1 MSTRMGPRIRVLM
14 VTGDWRWNS
23 GRRPAVFI
31 ARQVEFLRRAGVEV
45 DLFSFRGAGQ
55 PWNYALAWWEVRRRL
70 NGGSYDLVHAQ
81 FGQSGLTAL
90 PQRVPLVVTFR
101 GDDLEGFIGENGRY
115 IPAGWLFRCISRVVA
130 RQADAAI
137 VVSEHMKRYLPGSVP
152 AHVLPSGIDLEL
164 FRPEPRDEARR
175 RLGLAEEQRLIL
187 FVGNPALAR
196 KRFALA
202 QRAVDI
208 VNRSIPARLIVGWEL
223 PHPDIAALM
232 SACDVLVCTSMQEGS
247 PDAVKEALACNLPVV
262 SVRVGDVPLRLRG
275 ISGCELCPDD
285 RAETIAAAL
294 ERVLRRSSPM
304 DSRSAMKHLDERLLT
319 QRLIDIYRSVLPST
333 RAGGREL
340 ERRARPDHRPADQRN
355 RWPSIREEPVMK
367 IVPGIPASPGAG
379 PVLP

>member
-1 MSTRMGPRIRVLM
+1 MGPRVRVLM
-14 VTGDWRWNS
+14 VTSDWLSNDS
-23 GRRPAVFI
+23 AGPAVFI
-31 ARQVEFLRRAGVEV
+31 DRQVEFLRREGVEV
-45 DLFSFRGAGQ
+45 DLLPLRRARR
-55 PWNYALAWWEVRRRL
+55 PWNYAQAWWEVRRRL
-70 NGGSYDLVHAQ
+70 NSGSYDLVHAQ
-81 FGQSGLTAL
+81 FGQSGLAAL
-90 PQRVPLVVTFR
+90 PKRAPLVVTFR
-101 GDDLEGFIGENGRY
+101 GEDLEGVIGENGRY
-115 IPAGWLFRCISRVVA
+115 IPAGWLLRFISRVVA

-202 QRAVDI
+202 QGAVDI

-247 PDAVKEALACNLPVV
+247 PNAVKEALACNLPVV

-275 ISGCELCPDD
+275 VSGCEPCPDD

-294 ERVLRRSSPM
+294 ERVLRRGSRI
-304 DSRSAMKHLDERLLT
+304 DGRSAMKHLDERLLT
-319 QRLIDIYRSVLPST
+319 QRLIDIYRSVLPT
-333 RAGGREL
+333 MRAVTEQ
-340 ERRARPDHRPADQRN
+340 PALVQ
-355 RWPSIREEPVMK
+355 
-367 IVPGIPASPGAG
+367 AS
-379 PVLP
+379 